1 MIKRLAH
8 VFLRSLVPVL
18 LIVGA
23 VAAMAAKNA
32 DPTLVVYC
40 GRSEE
45 LVKPLMDRFAAET
58 GIKVEVRYGG
68 TAELAATILE
78 EGPNSPADIF
88 FAQDAGALGALNKE
102 GALVEL
108 PSDILDRVAPHY
120 RSPNSTWIGISGR
133 ARVVVYN
140 NTKLTEADLPDDLF
154 GFCDPAWKGRIG
166 WAPENGSFQ
175 SFVTA
180 LRIREGDQR
189 ALEWLKCIQANEP
202 RVYAKNGAIVV
213 AVAAGEVDVGFVNHY
228 YLLNARRTQ
237 PDIKAANY
245 FFSRANAGSLI
256 NVAGVGQ
263 LKTSK
268 HPDVAQQL
276 IRYLLSESAQTYFAQ
291 ETSEYP
297 LIDGVALQ
305 GDLKPINEVPVLDID
320 LNLLN
325 DLEGTLKLI
334 QEAGIL

>member
-1 MIKRLAH
+1 MINRLARY
-8 VFLRSLVPVL
+8 VWRSLIPVL
-18 LIVGA
+18 LIVGTA
-23 VAAMAAKNA
+23 VAMAAKNA

-45 LVKPLMDRFAAET
+45 LLKPLMDRFEAET
-58 GIKVEVRYGG
+58 GIKTEVRYGG

-78 EGPNSPADIF
+78 EGPNSPADVF

-108 PSDILDRVAPHY
+108 PSDILDRVPPHY
-120 RSPNSTWIGISGR
+120 RSPNSTWIGVSGR

-140 NTKLTEADLPDDLF
+140 NAKLTEADLPDDLF

-180 LRIREGDQR
+180 LRLREGDQR

-202 RVYAKNGAIVV
+202 HVYAKNGAIVV
-213 AVAAGEVDVGFVNHY
+213 AVAAGEVDAGFVNHY

-245 FFSRANAGSLI
+245 YFPRANAGSLI
-256 NVAGVGQ
+256 NVAGIGQ

-268 HPDVAQQL
+268 QPDAARQL
-276 IRYLLSESAQTYFAQ
+276 IRYLLSESAQTYFAR

-297 LIDGVALQ
+297 LIEGVDIQ
-305 GDLKPINEVPVLDID
+305 GDLKPLSEVPVLDID